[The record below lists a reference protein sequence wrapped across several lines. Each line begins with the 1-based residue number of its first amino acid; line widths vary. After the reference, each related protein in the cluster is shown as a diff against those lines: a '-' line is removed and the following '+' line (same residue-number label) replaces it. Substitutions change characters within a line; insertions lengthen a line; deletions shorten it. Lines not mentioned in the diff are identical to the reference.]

1 MYNGDVFMDGSAKE
15 ALEILE
21 WIRKNGGVEVFK
33 NYEMAYS
40 YIKENGFVSP
50 LFLSQ
55 IKTKKQEIK
64 SRLGKNE

>member
-1 MYNGDVFMDGSAKE
+1 MSNGDVFMDGSAKE
-15 ALEILE
+15 ALEILD
-21 WIRKNGGVEVFK
+21 WIKENGGVEVFQ